1 MEVANWAWFLS
12 SPGGAPATAVAAW
25 VAVLVAVAAG
35 AWVWSLAF
43 DSSGVVADAAW
54 VAVQLA
60 VAAGAWVVVASV
72 VATWVAVVVAV
83 AAGTWVVFDSE
94 VAAWVA
100 CGAYFEMRSLK
111 WRSGLAHPAGMH
123 HSQSPL
129 FDLARPRRR

>member
-12 SPGGAPATAVAAW
+12 SPGVALATTV
-25 VAVLVAVAAG
+25 
-35 AWVWSLAF
+35 
-43 DSSGVVADAAW
+43 AAW

-83 AAGTWVVFDSE
+83 AAGAWVVFDSE

-100 CGAYFEMRSLK
+100 CGAYFKMMSLK
-111 WRSGLAHPAGMH
+111 W
-123 HSQSPL
+123 
-129 FDLARPRRR
+129 